1 MTLIPLIEKM
11 EKNLNRSYID
21 VTADAGYESEKNYT
35 YFEKKNQT
43 CYIKPQ
49 NYERSKTRKF
59 KNNMV
64 LRENMIYDEIKDEYT
79 CQNEKN

>member
-1 MTLIPLIEKM
+1 MIPLIEKM

-21 VTADAGYESEKNYT
+21 VTADAGYESEENYT

-59 KNNMV
+59 K
-64 LRENMIYDEIKDEYT
+64 KT
-79 CQNEKN
+79 TWFSEKI